1 MQDAAKMGGVTRPD
15 WPRLDRSRLALIAG
29 LAIDN
34 YGSGLFLPL
43 ALLYATRV
51 VDLPIDTAGTVVA
64 AATLLGFAVPPL
76 AGRLTHRLGPRTVV
90 VTSQL
95 LQAAGALAYL
105 LAGDAVGVF
114 VAAALLAAGTQLF
127 YCSVFVLVADV
138 STNTAKERPFALVQ
152 MVRAGAFGLGTLT
165 GALLLAWGSDTALRW
180 LVGLDA
186 ATFVVAAV
194 LLAAYVTTEPVD
206 HETVRAVGPLTVLRD
221 RPYLALMAAVCLI
234 DLADFALVGM
244 PIFVI
249 EVVDGP
255 AWLPGALLAAGTALV
270 SFGAVR
276 VVDALRGV
284 RRTRSMQAAAAT
296 YALWSVLMMAML
308 WVPAGW
314 LVPYAFA
321 VGVLR
326 VAASVMFFPIAGAL
340 SDALPPPDRRAGYM
354 ATYQYAFTTAQ
365 TAAPAVVALFAVAAW
380 LPWAVVAACS
390 LAAIAVI
397 GWLGHAIPAESNR
410 ATAPVIVG

>member
-1 MQDAAKMGGVTRPD
+1 MTRPN
-15 WPRLDRSRLALIAG
+15 WPRLDRSRFALVAG

-43 ALLYATRV
+43 ALVYATRV
-51 VDLPIDTAGTVVA
+51 VDLAVDTAGTVVA
-64 AATLLGFAVPPL
+64 AASVLGFAVPPI
-76 AGRLTHRLGPRTVV
+76 AGRLTHRLGPRAVV

-95 LQAAGALAYL
+95 LQASGALAYL

-138 STNTAKERPFALVQ
+138 STDTAKERPFALIQ
-152 MVRAGAFGLGTLT
+152 MVRAGSFGLGTLT
-165 GALLLAWGSDTALRW
+165 GALLLSWGSDTALRW

-194 LLAAYVTTEPVD
+194 LLATLVTTEPVD
-206 HETVRAVGPLTVLRD
+206 HETAHRVGPLTVLRD
-221 RPYLALMAAVCLI
+221 RPYLALMAAVCLV

-255 AWLPGALLAAGTALV
+255 AWLPGALLATGTAMV
-270 SFGAVR
+270 SLGGVR

-284 RRTRSMQAAAAT
+284 RRTRSMQSAAAT
-296 YALWSVLMMAML
+296 YAVWGILMMAML
-308 WVPAGW
+308 WIPAGW
-314 LVPYAFA
+314 LIPYAFA
-321 VGVLR
+321 IGVLR
-326 VAASVMFFPIAGAL
+326 VAAGLAFFPIAGAL
-340 SDALPPPDRRAGYM
+340 SEALPPTQRRAGYM
-354 ATYQYAFTTAQ
+354 STYQYAFTTAQ
-365 TAAPAVVALFAVAAW
+365 AVAPAVVALFAVASW

-390 LAAIAVI
+390 LAATAVI
-397 GWLGHAIPAESNR
+397 GWLGRTIPATSNR
-410 ATAPVIVG
+410 AAAPVTVA

>member
-1 MQDAAKMGGVTRPD
+1 MTRPD
-15 WPRLDRSRLALIAG
+15 WPRLDRSRVALIAG

-51 VDLPIDTAGTVVA
+51 VDLPVDTAGTVVA
-64 AATLLGFAVPPL
+64 AAALLGFAVPPV
-76 AGRLTHRLGPRTVV
+76 AGRLTHRLGPRAVV
-90 VTSQL
+90 VMSQL
-95 LQAAGALAYL
+95 LQAAGAFLYL

-114 VAAALLAAGTQLF
+114 VAAALLATGTQLF

-152 MVRAGAFGLGTLT
+152 MVRAGSFGLGTLT
-165 GALLLAWGSDTALRW
+165 GALLLAWGSDAALRW

-194 LLAAYVTTEPVD
+194 LLAALVTIEPVD
-206 HETVRAVGPLTVLRD
+206 HASVSAIGPLTVFRD

-249 EVVDGP
+249 EIVDGP
-255 AWLPGALLAAGTALV
+255 AWLPGALLATGTALV
-270 SFGAVR
+270 SLGAVR

-284 RRTRSMQAAAAT
+284 RRTRSLQAGAAT
-296 YALWSVLMMAML
+296 YAVWAVLMMAML
-308 WVPAGW
+308 WVPADW

-321 VGVLR
+321 IGVLR
-326 VAASVMFFPIAGAL
+326 VAASMSFFPIAGAL
-340 SDALPPPDRRAGYM
+340 SEALPPTERRAGYM

-365 TAAPAVVALFAVAAW
+365 AAAPAVVALFAVASW
-380 LPWAVVAACS
+380 LPWAVVAACA
-390 LAAIAVI
+390 LAAIAVV
-397 GWLGHAIPAESNR
+397 GWLGRVIPAASDR
-410 ATAPVIVG
+410 ATAPATVA